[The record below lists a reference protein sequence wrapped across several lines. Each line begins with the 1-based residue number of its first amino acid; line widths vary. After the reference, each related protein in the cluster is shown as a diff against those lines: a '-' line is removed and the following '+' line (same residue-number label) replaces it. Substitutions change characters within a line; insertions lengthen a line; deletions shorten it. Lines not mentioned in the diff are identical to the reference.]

1 MRKIFYDNKILVVF
15 SLLLFLSLFFC
26 SNVKANFTDDFPDM
40 VYPVGIT
47 PSKNNTDIQAN
58 LTRYVCNKVLV
69 KYKGN
74 DSYYIINYISAD
86 YNSTRRLYI
95 SSNNIV
101 EMEGILYKQYLRW
114 KGSDWSY
121 AGWSGYSGGN
131 ASNVNGEISYTTLVN
146 NCEIVSASKNIYKDN
161 TFNEVF
167 FQLTPPVEIPEIT
180 QTLVGEV
187 TKAQIMEQIKTM
199 IVGFL
204 KYLIVL
210 VISLI
215 AFWKGWKFLSTQLR
229 KN

>member
-1 MRKIFYDNKILVVF
+1 MNNKISIKIFVILVT
-15 SLLLFLSLFFC
+15 FLSFFLILTN
-26 SNVKANFTDDFPDM
+26 SSKAVFTDDFPNM
-40 VYPVGIT
+40 VYPAGIT
-47 PSKNNTDIQAN
+47 PSKNNTDTQAN

-114 KGSDWSY
+114 KGSNWSY

-131 ASNVNGEISYTTLVN
+131 ASNVDGEISYTTLVN

-161 TFNEVF
+161 TFKDVF
-167 FQLTPPVEIPEIT
+167 FSLPPQTNLGLVEILNQEKT
-180 QTLVGEV
+180 E
-187 TKAQIMEQIKTM
+187 AKTM
-199 IVGFL
+199 QEILGVLPLIIVVVVSFL
-204 KYLIVL
+204 
-210 VISLI
+210 
-215 AFWKGWKFLSTQLR
+215 GLR
-229 KN
+229 KALNWLLTLLRLS